1 MLQTLKVPGILFSSP
16 AILEYSTML
25 KDLLDR
31 LFPSRL
37 LRDEVAA
44 LKKRLY
50 LDPCGCYSRHY
61 LSDTVAKDL
70 QHMAHGVIVLD
81 LDGLKAI
88 NDTKGHL
95 YGDEYI
101 YAFVSGLQALIRSTD
116 LVIRV
121 GGDEFLL
128 VLPGK
133 DVHALDCILGRL
145 QLSIPFSFGCAIKD
159 AGADLHLAIKVA
171 DRAMYAQKE
180 MRKEDAFGGN
190 QLHVVED
197 APRDN

>member
-1 MLQTLKVPGILFSSP
+1 MFK
-16 AILEYSTML
+16 
-25 KDLLDR
+25 KLLDK
-31 LFPSRL
+31 LFPARL
-37 LRDEVAA
+37 LRDEVVA

-61 LSDTVAKDL
+61 LTDTVAKDL
-70 QHMAHGVIVLD
+70 HHMTHGVIVLD
-81 LDGLKAI
+81 LDGLKTI
-88 NDTKGHL
+88 NDSRGHL

-101 YAFVSGLQALIRSTD
+101 AAFVSGLQSLIRSTD

-133 DVHALDCILGRL
+133 DVHALDHILGRL
-145 QLSIPFSFGCAIKD
+145 QLSTPFSFGHAVKE
-159 AGADLHLAIKVA
+159 AGADLHIAIKVA

-180 MRKEDAFGGN
+180 MRKMLEDTFGGSR
-190 QLHVVED
+190 LHVVED
-197 APRDN
+197 DPLDN

>member
-1 MLQTLKVPGILFSSP
+1 
-16 AILEYSTML
+16 ML

-31 LFPSRL
+31 LFPTRL

-70 QHMAHGVIVLD
+70 HHMAHGVIVLD
-81 LDGLKAI
+81 LDGLKTI

-101 YAFVSGLQALIRSTD
+101 NAFVSGLQALVRSTD

-133 DVHALDCILGRL
+133 DVHALDHILGRL
-145 QLSIPFSFGCAIKD
+145 QLSIPFSFGHAVKD
-159 AGADLHLAIKVA
+159 AGADLHAAIKVA

-180 MRKEDAFGGN
+180 MRKMLEDTFGGN
-190 QLHVVED
+190 KLHVVEED
-197 APRDN
+197 PRDS

>member
-1 MLQTLKVPGILFSSP
+1 
-16 AILEYSTML
+16 ML
-25 KDLLDR
+25 KNLLDK
-31 LFPSRL
+31 LFPSRF

-61 LSDTVAKDL
+61 LSDMVAKDL
-70 QHMAHGVIVLD
+70 AGMTHGVVVLD
-81 LDGLKAI
+81 LDGLKTI

-101 YAFVSGLQALIRSTD
+101 AAFVNGLQALIRATD

-121 GGDEFLL
+121 GGDEFLV

-133 DVHALDCILGRL
+133 DVHALDHVLGRL
-145 QLSIPFSFGCAIKD
+145 QLAIPFSFGHAIKE
-159 AGADLHLAIKVA
+159 AGADLHTAVKVA

-180 MRKEDAFGGN
+180 MRKMLEDTFGGN

-197 APRDN
+197 EDR